1 MKSLILHHAK
11 RHAEMNQYEFS
22 VDKIELMFRAVFIFL
37 IFCALMSI
45 CFLSIYY

>member
-1 MKSLILHHAK
+1 MKSLSLNHVE
-11 RHAEMNQYEFS
+11 RNSEMNQYE
-22 VDKIELMFRAVFIFL
+22 VVTDKMEILFRAVFVFL

>member
-1 MKSLILHHAK
+1 MKSLSLNHVE
-11 RHAEMNQYEFS
+11 RNSDTNQYE
-22 VDKIELMFRAVFIFL
+22 VVTDKMEILFRAVFVFL